1 MKVTAAPTPAGLTP
15 PPPAASDRPVSGSA
29 ARPEPFLEKA
39 IAKTGSDA
47 AGAPSTS
54 GQSGQSQAEM
64 DGAARREA
72 RHSGESEQE
81 KAGAARRAAREG
93 ADAAGAAGAAGAAE
107 AAEAAGGDPSSGAS
121 AGAAAPVSS
130 GVPAADAGTGSASAM
145 SKAAGSPASALPTSP
160 VNGASDGGASSF
172 TFAGDGRHTDLGGG
186 TYRMDVATTDRP
198 PGFWNMPRS
207 EMAFGENK
215 TPAGQMRTFSAG
227 FNIHSGNSVHIAQL
241 FSAEAQRPGGGG
253 MKVGVLYKEGQLW
266 ALGKPIAQVS
276 HNQPFQLDMRSDGN
290 SYQIFVDG
298 KLADSGT
305 TNYAGTGGNYFR
317 AGAYLSGGKD
327 RQGPYDHAV
336 VDVSNPQVG

>member
-1 MKVTAAPTPAGLTP
+1 MKVTAAPTPAGIAP
-15 PPPAASDRPVSGSA
+15 PPIAANDRSVSGSPT
-29 ARPEPFLEKA
+29 RVEPFLEKA
-39 IAKTGSDA
+39 IAKTGNDA
-47 AGAPSTS
+47 GGTPSTS
-54 GQSGQSQAEM
+54 GQSGKSQPEM
-64 DGAARREA
+64 DGAARRDA

-81 KAGAARRAAREG
+81 KAGAARRAARKG
-93 ADAAGAAGAAGAAE
+93 ADAAGGGQTAGASA
-107 AAEAAGGDPSSGAS
+107 DAS
-121 AGAAAPVSS
+121 AGASTGVSAGAGAS
-130 GVPAADAGTGSASAM
+130 SSPGVPAADAGTGSPSAM
-145 SKAAGSPASALPTSP
+145 SQAAGSPASALPTSP
-160 VNGASDGGASSF
+160 ANGASGGASSF

-215 TPAGQMRTFSAG
+215 TPAGQMRTFSAE

-241 FSAEAQRPGGGG
+241 FSGEAQRPGGGG

-266 ALGKPIAQVS
+266 ALGKPIAQMS
-276 HNQPFQLDMRSDGN
+276 HNQPFKLDMRSDGN

>member
-1 MKVTAAPTPAGLTP
+1 MKVTAAPTPAGITP
-15 PPPAASDRPVSGSA
+15 PPIAANDRSLSGSPT
-29 ARPEPFLEKA
+29 RVEPFLEKA
-39 IAKTGSDA
+39 IAKTGDDA
-47 AGAPSTS
+47 GGAPGTS
-54 GQSGQSQAEM
+54 GPSGKSQAEM
-64 DGAARREA
+64 DGAARRDA

-93 ADAAGAAGAAGAAE
+93 ADAAGGGQTAE
-107 AAEAAGGDPSSGAS
+107 APADAP
-121 AGAAAPVSS
+121 AGAAAPSSS
-130 GVPAADAGTGSASAM
+130 GVPAADAETGSPSAI
-145 SKAAGSPASALPTSP
+145 SQAAGSPTSALPTSP
-160 VNGASDGGASSF
+160 VNGASGGASSF

-215 TPAGQMRTFSAG
+215 TPAGQMRTFSAE

-241 FSAEAQRPGGGG
+241 FSGEAQRPGGGG
-253 MKVGVLYKEGQLW
+253 MKAAVLYKDGQLW
-266 ALGKPIAQVS
+266 TLGKPIAQMS
-276 HNQPFQLDMRSDGN
+276 HNQPFKLDMRSDGN

-336 VDVSNPQVG
+336 VDVTNPQVG